1 MSTELSKSYDPTEV
15 EPRWYAEWL
24 ARGYFHAQDNG
35 DHARSF
41 SIVIPPP
48 NVTGSLHMGHA
59 LASTIQDALS
69 RVARMRGL
77 NTLWLPGTDHAGIA
91 TQVVVERLL
100 KLEGTDRHALGRE
113 RFLERVWQWKGES
126 GGRIYQQLEVIG
138 SSLDWQRAKFTMDP
152 DLSRAV
158 REAFV
163 RLYEE
168 GLIYRANRLV
178 NWCVSCRSVISDLE
192 VDRDENAN
200 GELFSFAYP
209 FADGSGEIVVATTRP
224 ETILGDTAVAV
235 HPDDPR
241 YQHAIGKRLKAP
253 FQDRTIP
260 VIADAI
266 LVDPKF
272 GTGAVKVTPA
282 HDFNDFETGK
292 RHGLEEIN
300 ILEADGTLN
309 ANGAQFAGMDRFVAR
324 KAVKKALEE
333 MGLARGAKPHK
344 LAIGKCSR
352 SGDVLEPILS
362 KQWYVKT
369 KPLAEPA
376 IRAVEDG
383 RVTITPE
390 DWTKTY
396 MHWMNNIQ
404 DWCISRQLWWGHQ
417 IPAWNC
423 SVCGESTVARETPS
437 ACAHCGA
444 GAASLTQDPDV
455 LDTWFSSALWPFST
469 LGWPDKTKALETF
482 YPTSVMETGYDIL
495 FFWVARMMMFGMH
508 FMKEVP
514 FRKVLLHG
522 MVCDENGDKM
532 SKVKGN
538 VIDPLD
544 LVYGAPLNTIVEHA
558 SPKGVAFEDALKKFK
573 RCYPAVAEMSD
584 GFPAFGA
591 DAVRFYLSTNPPQ
604 ARRINLQLRQVERAR
619 NFANKIWNATRFALP
634 YLEPLQGGDAP
645 VTLDRSALSLADRW
659 ILSRLAVAIEEVNR
673 GLDEFRLDESTTA
686 VRRFFWDELCDWYLE
701 LCKPVFAGGT
711 EAEKDS
717 ARRTL
722 AVCLETAFR
731 LLHPFMPF
739 ITEEVWQKLP
749 AGVRA
754 HRADGARA
762 DSLMVAAFPAAS
774 EQARDAD
781 AEAQM
786 ALVQGVIVAARNI
799 RGELGIKPKDP
810 IVVRLRTDEASRRA
824 LLKSY
829 EDQIRILTI
838 AKDVIGESLGTGERP
853 RGVGYAVVQGVEV
866 LVPLA
871 GLIDPQTEVARLER
885 EVAKVRKD
893 ADGLEKQLGNPAFVE
908 RAPAETVAQ
917 KRAELADKQLKIQ
930 KLQEALATVRE
941 AGA

>member
-15 EPRWYAEWL
+15 EPRWYATWL
-24 ARGYFHAQDNG
+24 EMGYFRAQDTG
-35 DHARSF
+35 DRGNAF
-41 SIVIPPP
+41 CIVIPPP

-59 LASTIQDALS
+59 LTNTIQDALT
-69 RVARMRGL
+69 RVARMRGR

-126 GGRIYQQLEVIG
+126 GGRIYEQLKVIG
-138 SSLDWQRAKFTMDP
+138 SSLDWDRVKFTMDP
-152 DLSRAV
+152 DYSRAV

-168 GLIYRANRLV
+168 GLIYRANRLI

-192 VDRDENAN
+192 VDRDENAS

-241 YQHAIGKRLKAP
+241 YKDAIGKRLKAP
-253 FQDRTIP
+253 FHDRTIP

-300 ILEADGTLN
+300 ILNPDGTLN
-309 ANGAQFAGMDRFVAR
+309 AQGAQFAGMDRFVAR

-333 MGLARGAKPHK
+333 MGLARGSKPHK

-369 KPLAEPA
+369 RPLAEPA
-376 IRAVEDG
+376 IQAVEDG

-390 DWTKTY
+390 EWTKTY
-396 MHWMNNIQ
+396 MHWMTNIQ

-423 SVCGESTVARETPS
+423 GRCGEATVAREAP
-437 ACAHCGA
+437 AKCAYCGA
-444 GAASLTQDPDV
+444 SDALTQDPDV
-455 LDTWFSSALWPFST
+455 LDTWFSSALWPMAT
-469 LGWPDKTKALETF
+469 LGWPDATRALETF

-495 FFWVARMMMFGMH
+495 VFWVARMMMFGMH
-508 FMKEVP
+508 FMKDVP

-522 MVCDENGDKM
+522 MVCDENGEKM

-544 LVYGAPLNTIVEHA
+544 LVHGAPLETLVEHA
-558 SPKGVAFEDALKKFK
+558 SPKGVSYEDALKKFK
-573 RCYPAVAEMSD
+573 RCYPAVSEMGE

-591 DAVRFYLSTNPPQ
+591 DAVRFYLATNPPQ
-604 ARRINLQLRQVERAR
+604 ATRINLQLRQMERAR

-634 YLEPLQGGDAP
+634 YLEPLRASDEP
-645 VTLDRSALSLADRW
+645 LTLDRAKLSLADRW
-659 ILSRLAVAIEEVNR
+659 IVSRLAVAIEEVNR
-673 GLDEFRLDESTTA
+673 GLDEFRLDESTGA
-686 VRRFFWDELCDWYLE
+686 ARRFFWDELCDWYLE
-701 LCKPVFAGGT
+701 LSKPVFASGS
-711 EAEKDS
+711 EAQKDA

-722 AVCLETAFR
+722 ATCLETAYR

-749 AGVRA
+749 PAARA
-754 HRADGARA
+754 RRADGTAA
-762 DSLMVAAFPAAS
+762 AHLMVAGFPRPG
-774 EQARDAD
+774 EQARDED
-781 AEAQM
+781 AEAKM
-786 ALVQGVIVAARNI
+786 AVIQGVIVAARNI
-799 RGELGIKPKDP
+799 RGELGIKPRDP
-810 IVVRLRTDEASRRA
+810 IVVRLRSDDVKVRD

-838 AKDVIGESLGTGERP
+838 AKEVIGEPIGAGEKP
-853 RGVGYAVVQGVEV
+853 RGVGFAVAHGIEV

-871 GLIDPQTEVARLER
+871 GLIDPNAEAARLER
-885 EVAKVRKD
+885 EIAKAGKD
-893 ADGLEKQLGNPAFVE
+893 VEKLEKQLANPAFVE

-917 KRAELADKQLKIQ
+917 TRAELGNVREKIR
-930 KLQEALATVRE
+930 KLRDALETVRE
-941 AGA
+941 AAG